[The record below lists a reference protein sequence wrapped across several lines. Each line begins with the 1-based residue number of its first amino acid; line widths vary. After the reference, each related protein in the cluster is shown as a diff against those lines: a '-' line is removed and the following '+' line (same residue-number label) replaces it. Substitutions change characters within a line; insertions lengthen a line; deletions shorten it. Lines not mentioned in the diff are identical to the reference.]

1 MLIFR
6 AWFTCGKTYK
16 KFMGSNKYLISIERF
31 HSRGHHLCKFIG
43 TKENFRIRKES
54 NSHRIGLGH
63 QHGRRFIVW
72 SHQHG
77 RRFIVWSHQYGR
89 RHVIIFWWAVLKLLR
104 TSNNTLYPA
113 LTASFTADRDD
124 ILLADEI
131 VPAPPWT
138 MMQGLNEGFLWAV
151 ISAFF
156 FGLEDLGTR
165 TDCFSRWRRI
175 LFKSTIRKF
184 STVLTLPCA

>member
-1 MLIFR
+1 
-6 AWFTCGKTYK
+6 
-16 KFMGSNKYLISIERF
+16 MGSNKYLISIERF

-43 TKENFRIRKES
+43 TKENFCIRKES
-54 NSHRIGLGH
+54 NSNRISLGH
-63 QHGRRFIVW
+63 QHGRCFIVLW
-72 SHQHG
+72 
-77 RRFIVWSHQYGR
+77 HQYGR
-89 RHVIIFWWAVLKLLR
+89 RDVIILWWAVLKLLR
-104 TSNNTLYPA
+104 TSNSTLYPA
-113 LTASFTADRDD
+113 LTASFTAERDD
-124 ILLADEI
+124 ILLTDEI

-138 MMQGLNEGFLWAV
+138 IMQGLNEGFLWAV

-184 STVLTLPCA
+184 NTVLTLPCA

>member
-1 MLIFR
+1 
-6 AWFTCGKTYK
+6 
-16 KFMGSNKYLISIERF
+16 MGSNKYLISIECF
-31 HSRGHHLCKFIG
+31 HLRGHHPCQFIG
-43 TKENFRIRKES
+43 TKENFCIRKES

-63 QHGRRFIVW
+63 QHGRRD
-72 SHQHG
+72 
-77 RRFIVWSHQYGR
+77 
-89 RHVIIFWWAVLKLLR
+89 VIILWWALLKLLR

-113 LTASFTADRDD
+113 LTASFTAERDD
-124 ILLADEI
+124 ILLTDEI

-156 FGLEDLGTR
+156 FGLEGLGTR

-175 LFKSTIRKF
+175 LFKSTIRTF
-184 STVLTLPCA
+184 NTVLTLPCA

>member
-1 MLIFR
+1 
-6 AWFTCGKTYK
+6 
-16 KFMGSNKYLISIERF
+16 MGSNKYLISIERF

-43 TKENFRIRKES
+43 TKENFCIRKEF

-63 QHGRRFIVW
+63 QHGRRFIVLW
-72 SHQHG
+72 
-77 RRFIVWSHQYGR
+77 HQYGR
-89 RHVIIFWWAVLKLLR
+89 RDVIILWWVVLKLLR

-113 LTASFTADRDD
+113 LTASFTAERDD

-165 TDCFSRWRRI
+165 TDCFSRWRSRWRRI

-184 STVLTLPCA
+184 NTVLTLPWA